1 MKKQIDLIYLD
12 QGLFTVFFAN
22 TAAGE
27 KAWRVIAAKTEGT
40 GKIFT
45 MQLSDT
51 LKQLRAAGFSVKKQE
66 KISEEKAK
74 KGLATIFRE
83 LDQLQIN

>member
-1 MKKQIDLIYLD
+1 
-12 QGLFTVFFAN
+12 
-22 TAAGE
+22 
-27 KAWRVIAAKTEGT
+27 
-40 GKIFT
+40 

-74 KGLATIFRE
+74 KELATIFRE
-83 LDQLQIN
+83 LDELQIQ